1 MVEFNPN
8 QKINIGL
15 ALVKIMTSSTCPT
28 IYNEKTDA
36 EAHELLTKLTD
47 HKRKE
52 FVDLIQKYKVDNI
65 VSHIL
70 F

>member
-1 MVEFNPN
+1 MIEFNPN

-36 EAHELLTKLTD
+36 EAHELLTKLTSISAIID
-47 HKRKE
+47 IE
-52 FVDLIQKYKVDNI
+52 
-65 VSHIL
+65 
-70 F
+70 

>member
-28 IYNEKTDA
+28 IYNEKVDA
-36 EAHELLTKLTD
+36 QAHEILTKLT
-47 HKRKE
+47 
-52 FVDLIQKYKVDNI
+52 Q
-65 VSHIL
+65 
-70 F
+70 